1 MGKPEQKETPV
12 TREWKPFLGRAALL
26 AAASIIP
33 FLPGTGGPF
42 MFDDIHTI
50 VNNPAIE
57 SIDIPLFF
65 SDPTAFS
72 TKAGNWPYRPFV
84 LVANALQLKMFG
96 FDHEFWHLFQIIVHF
111 LNSLLVMAVAGRVFG
126 LKRGALI
133 AGLLFAAA
141 PLQTQA
147 VNYISARSMVMA
159 CAPVLFAVLSITTAA
174 GAKESTR
181 ALWWGVACV
190 ISAAVAFFTADG
202 ALALIVF
209 LPLALFASGADY
221 RNPRL
226 WAIIAGVLAA
236 AALFIILRSL
246 LIPGPFLGPHP
257 RVAPPYTPVEN
268 AFLQLRYPWL
278 MARLFAMPAHLS
290 LLHHAFVPASILD
303 HRVLLPLIG
312 FAAAVSGAAVFRG
325 QRPLIAGIGWYFLA
339 LAPALIVPLNI
350 AWAEHRTYLALP
362 GLAIA
367 AGYVLERFVSS
378 LDPEKRVRSIKPA
391 RACIGAIMV
400 LFFLTTFHRSGLWS
414 SPLSLYGDAAK
425 KAPLYD
431 VPWSFLANE
440 KRISLEN
447 RKALLYLDRAIAL
460 NPNFADAHGS
470 RSDIMVKLGRYR
482 EAVESARRATEL
494 APENGTYWNNLATA
508 LMFMERWADAEQV
521 MRTALEKTPT
531 YDPNRRIVEKNWSML
546 QRKIRESKQ

>member
-1 MGKPEQKETPV
+1 MGKPEQKEAPV
-12 TREWKPFLGRAALL
+12 TRDWKPFLGRAALL

-42 MFDDIHTI
+42 MFDDLHTI
-50 VNNPAIE
+50 AQNPAIE
-57 SIDIPLFF
+57 SINLSAFF

-72 TKAGNWPYRPFV
+72 TKPGNWPYRPFV
-84 LVANALQLKMFG
+84 LVANALQFKMFG
-96 FDHEFWHLFQIIVHF
+96 FDHKPWHLFQVLVHF
-111 LNSLLVMAVAGRVFG
+111 MNSLLVMAVAGKAFG

-141 PLQTQA
+141 PLQAQA

-159 CAPVLFAVLSITTAA
+159 CAPALLAVFSMTTAA
-174 GAKESTR
+174 GSEKSSPA
-181 ALWWGVACV
+181 AWWGVLCV
-190 ISAAVAFFTADG
+190 LSAAVAFFTADG

-209 LPLALFASGADY
+209 LPLALFASGADI
-221 RNPRL
+221 RSRRL
-226 WAIIAGVLAA
+226 WAILGGVLAA

-303 HRVLLPLIG
+303 PRVLLPFIG
-312 FAAAVSGAAVFRG
+312 FAAVFSCAAVFRG
-325 QRPLIAGIGWYFLA
+325 HRPLIAGIGWYFLA

-362 GLAIA
+362 GLAVAIA
-367 AGYVLERFVSS
+367 YVYEGLVSS
-378 LDPEKRVRSIKPA
+378 LDADNRARPARFA
-391 RACIGAIMV
+391 RACLVAILVMFSA
-400 LFFLTTFHRSGLWS
+400 LTFHRSGLWS
-414 SPLSLYGDAAK
+414 SPLSIYSDAVK

-431 VPWSFLANE
+431 VPWNFLANE
-440 KRISLEN
+440 KRISLEPG
-447 RKALLYLDRAIAL
+447 KALFYLDRAIAL

-470 RSDIMVKLGRYR
+470 RSDILIKLGRYR

-494 APENGTYWNNLATA
+494 APENGTYWNNLGTA
-508 LMFMERWADAEQV
+508 YMHMERWADAEQV
-521 MRTALEKTPT
+521 MKIALERTPT
-531 YDPNRRIVEKNWSML
+531 YDPNRKILEKNWSML